1 MQNIQHVPL
10 EDLDP
15 PKFDSHFNTATEP
28 DYELVESIRHKG
40 IILPLIVRKIN
51 KRFEIIAGN
60 RRFHCAG
67 RAGLSSAPCIVVK
80 ASDQEAEE
88 LKIHENLHR
97 LDLTDIEQGRQ
108 FLHLQTVYKLTLE
121 KIADITK
128 KSISYI
134 SQHITLLSSSDEIL
148 SSVHEKDISF
158 SVARQLQRIKE
169 PDDQNRFLGYVRDS
183 GATTRVVEMWVDEYL
198 REEDQK
204 PPDQPGPIT
213 HSAPNMN
220 PDPTFSCHTCQER
233 TEIKKMI
240 IWKICP
246 LCDFN
251 LGNAVKEERE
261 KEKPAANTIS

>member
-1 MQNIQHVPL
+1 VQNIQHIPL

-15 PKFDSHFNTATEP
+15 PEFDSHFDTSTEA
-28 DYELVESIRHKG
+28 DQEFVESIKFKG
-40 IILPLIVRKIN
+40 IIEPLIVRKVK
-51 KRFEIIAGN
+51 KRFEIVAGS
-60 RRFHCAG
+60 RRFRCAG

-80 ASDQEAEE
+80 ASDQEADE
-88 LKIHENLHR
+88 LKVHENLHR

-108 FLHLQTVYKLTLE
+108 FLYFQTKYDLTLQQ
-121 KIADITK
+121 ISDITK

-148 SSVHEKDISF
+148 SSVHEKQISF
-158 SVARQLQRIKE
+158 SVARQLQRIKD
-169 PDDQNRFLGYVRDS
+169 PDEQNRFLGYVRDS

-204 PPDQPGPIT
+204 PPDHPGPVT
-213 HSAPNMN
+213 HSAPNIH
-220 PDPTFSCHTCQER
+220 PDPTFTCHTCLGR
-233 TEIKKMI
+233 TEIKNMI

-246 LCDFN
+246 DCDYN

-261 KEKPAANTIS
+261 KEKPDSDTIS